1 MAIPIAPMAHA
12 TEMPALAPVLRE
24 VEPGRAVGE
33 DDAVVR
39 EAGLMVLYMVVTRPE
54 IVARVLETEAS
65 DDELVVELEDWKVA
79 EGDDV
84 VVPTEGKVEDF
95 EEDGD
100 NVLVDEG
107 KFEGDEVVAAV
118 FPPCRTAVGVE
129 VPKIYPLTLAPVIV
143 APTEV
148 MVEGVHEIHFPPE
161 TTRLSGAMD
170 PAVRV
175 EIHS

>member
-1 MAIPIAPMAHA
+1 MAIPMAPMAHA

-24 VEPGRAVGE
+24 EEPRRAVGE
-33 DDAVVR
+33 DDALVR

-54 IVARVLETEAS
+54 IVARLLETEAS
-65 DDELVVELEDWKVA
+65 GESVVELEDGRVVEENDVA
-79 EGDDV
+79 
-84 VVPTEGKVEDF
+84 VPTEGKVEDF
-95 EEDGD
+95 EEDRDGI
-100 NVLVDEG
+100 LVDKG
-107 KFEGDEVVAAV
+107 KFKGDEVVAAV
-118 FPPCRTAVGVE
+118 FPPCRIALGVE

-161 TTRLSGAMD
+161 TTRLSGTID

-175 EIHS
+175 EIQS

>member
-1 MAIPIAPMAHA
+1 MAPMADA

-24 VEPGRAVGE
+24 EELGRAVGE
-33 DDAVVR
+33 DDGLVR

-54 IVARVLETEAS
+54 IVARLLKTEAS
-65 DDELVVELEDWKVA
+65 DDEPVVELEEGRVA
-79 EGDDV
+79 EDADV
-84 VVPTEGKVEDF
+84 VVPTDGKVENF
-95 EEDGD
+95 EEDGG

-107 KFEGDEVVAAV
+107 KFKGDEVVAAV
-118 FPPCRTAVGVE
+118 FPPCRIALGVE
-129 VPKIYPLTLAPVIV
+129 VPKIYPFTLAPVIV

-161 TTRLSGAMD
+161 TTKLSGTID

-175 EIHS
+175 EIQS

>member
-33 DDAVVR
+33 DDVVVR

-65 DDELVVELEDWKVA
+65 DDKPVVELEDERVA
-79 EGDDV
+79 EEDDV
-84 VVPTEGKVEDF
+84 VVPTESKLEDF

-107 KFEGDEVVAAV
+107 KFEGDEVVTPV
-118 FPPCRTAVGVE
+118 LPPCTTAVGVK

-148 MVEGVHEIHFPPE
+148 MVEGVHEIHFAPE
-161 TTRLSGAMD
+161 KTRLSGAMD

>member
-1 MAIPIAPMAHA
+1 MEPITHA

-24 VEPGRAVGE
+24 EELGRAVGE
-33 DDAVVR
+33 DDALAR
-39 EAGLMVLYMVVTRPE
+39 EAGLIVLFMVVTRPE
-54 IVARVLETEAS
+54 TVARVLETEAS
-65 DDELVVELEDWKVA
+65 DNEPVVELEGGNVVEEEDA
-79 EGDDV
+79 

-100 NVLVDEG
+100 NVLVDGG

-118 FPPCRTAVGVE
+118 FPPCKIAVGVE

-143 APTEV
+143 APTKV
-148 MVEGVHEIHFPPE
+148 MVEGVHEIHCPLE

-175 EIHS
+175 EIHI